1 MVTPSSFSHL
11 AKAPSP
17 FSLIGNGHS
26 VAPLSKADKASRAA
40 PAAPKQAHPVLGADM
55 QVVGVGHD
63 VMKKVTMRFG
73 YPLWLAGGTGCV
85 DDVREGIR

>member
-1 MVTPSSFSHL
+1 
-11 AKAPSP
+11 
-17 FSLIGNGHS
+17 
-26 VAPLSKADKASRAA
+26 
-40 PAAPKQAHPVLGADM
+40 M